1 MKLFIFFIAFLISA
15 MPLSVNAEEIIKKGE
30 SLNLERGIEI
40 ALKMQPAIISAMNT
54 ANASRSRI
62 GQAKSNYY
70 PQIDWTS
77 DASRTSVGKR
87 SSLGFETRS
96 VIYNSYFTGVNL
108 NQIIYDF
115 GKTAAQVKIQGLN
128 YNSSLSD
135 LEDVSEQ
142 IIFNVKQAYY
152 GVLQAKRSR
161 DVAADTV
168 KQFQQHLD
176 QARGFYEVGT
186 RPKYDVTKAEADL
199 SNAQLNLITTKN
211 ALKLAVVTLNNVMGV
226 PDAPEYT
233 LVDNLAF
240 QKYEMTL
247 KGAISKAYENRPDLK
262 SIVDRRQAAEKSI
275 DLAKT
280 GYYPVLTG
288 GAGYD
293 YAGNVFPLQRGWNI
307 GATFSFPIFS
317 GFLTKY
323 QVDEAKANLQVLKA
337 DEESVR
343 QTVFLQVQQAYLNLE
358 QAQESVPTAKIG
370 LTQAQE
376 NFDIATGRYAA
387 GVGSPIEVTDAEVLL
402 ANAKLSYIQAL
413 YNYKVSRAS
422 LEKAMGMK

>member
-1 MKLFIFFIAFLISA
+1 MRLFIFFIAFLIFA
-15 MPLSVNAEEIIKKGE
+15 APLSARAEEIIKKGE
-30 SLNLERGIEI
+30 SLTLEQSIDI
-40 ALKMQPAIISAMNT
+40 ALKMQPSIISAMNT
-54 ANASRSRI
+54 AKVDQSRI
-62 GQAKSNYY
+62 GQAKASYY

-77 DASRTSVGKR
+77 SASRTSVGTR
-87 SSLGFETRS
+87 TSFGFKTGS
-96 VIYNSYFTGVNL
+96 VIYNSYSTAVNL

-128 YNSSLSD
+128 YNSSISD
-135 LEDVSEQ
+135 LENVTEQ

-152 GVLQAKRSR
+152 GVLQARRNR
-161 DVAADTV
+161 DVATETV

-176 QARGFYEVGT
+176 QAKGFYEVGT

-199 SNAQLNLITTKN
+199 SNAQLNLITAEN
-211 ALKLAVVTLNNVMGV
+211 AFKLSVVTLNNAMGV
-226 PDAPEYT
+226 PDAPEYA

-247 KGAISKAYENRPDLK
+247 EAALSKAYENRPDLK
-262 SIVDRRQAAEKSI
+262 SIIDRRQAAEKSI
-275 DLAKT
+275 GLART

-293 YAGNVFPLQRGWNI
+293 YAGNTFPLQKGWNI

-343 QTVFLQVQQAYLNLE
+343 QTVFLQVQQAYLNLG
-358 QAQESVPTAKIG
+358 QARESVPTAEIG
-370 LTQAQE
+370 LKQAQE
-376 NFDIATGRYAA
+376 NFDIATGRYEA
-387 GVGSPIEVTDAEVLL
+387 GVGSPIEVTDAEILL
-402 ANAKLSYIQAL
+402 ANAKLSHIQAL
-413 YNYKVSRAS
+413 YSYKVSRAS
-422 LEKAMGMK
+422 LEKAMGMR